1 MAVNGHGRAGRI
13 ALSLTARW
21 GALSIIVTTCLVA
34 AGLVVVASGRARPAA
49 AASASPALEPV
60 RMKLVTALVD
70 ETLKGLLPFTFNLPA
85 PTGPAADGGVTPAF
99 VPATLLG
106 LRYCGVTD
114 QGGGRFRAVIRL
126 AGIPAAAGGE
136 TGALAPLLGEGEC
149 RTPLSDLG
157 KRASMGSFKD
167 DSAMVLAD
175 LEASWRAWELHLV
188 VTRFVSAGE
197 PRAAVGWGDGR
208 REILAFSTAG
218 VAVPTELGPLV
229 FHVAPTFASDGLELA
244 AVLAESGGA
253 PPSTRPPF
261 GPALVMP
268 LAADAAANALV
279 EVPYGLAHYLV
290 HAYTA
295 KPVPVRVGREIVDVQ
310 NASLRGASGSLTV
323 VALGTS
329 RSIPESARVTVTA
342 TGDDLRVGTVR
353 AEPQLESC
361 AGQGMVAS
369 LACNARN
376 AARNAAAAALGGA
389 ATDRYQNQLLRELA
403 GGQELRFAFAR
414 RELRLTSE
422 LVRIG
427 AAGRVLS
434 VAARLIPGTPSSP

>member
-1 MAVNGHGRAGRI
+1 MAVNAHGRAVRT
-13 ALSLTARW
+13 ALSLAGRW
-21 GALSIIVTTCLVA
+21 GALAAILAACVVIVGV
-34 AGLVVVASGRARPAA
+34 VVVASGRARPAG
-49 AASASPALEPV
+49 AASASPALEPA

-70 ETLKGLLPFTFNLPA
+70 DTLKGLLPFTFNLPA

-106 LRYCGVTD
+106 LRYCGVTE
-114 QGGGRFRAVIRL
+114 QGAGRFRAVIRL
-126 AGIPAAAGGE
+126 AGIPAAGGE
-136 TGALAPLLGEGEC
+136 TGALAPLFGEGEC

-157 KRASMGSFKD
+157 KRLSDSTFKD
-167 DSAMVLAD
+167 DAAMVLAD
-175 LEASWRAWELHLV
+175 LEAAWRAWELHLV
-188 VTRFVSAGE
+188 VTRFASAGE
-197 PRAAVGWGDGR
+197 PRAAIGWGDGR

-253 PPSTRPPF
+253 PPSSRPPL
-261 GPALVMP
+261 GSALVMP

-279 EVPYGLAHYLV
+279 EVPYALAHYLV

-376 AARNAAAAALGGA
+376 AARNATAAALGGA

-403 GGQELRFAFAR
+403 GGQELRFAFGR
-414 RELRLTSE
+414 RELRMTSD

-427 AAGRVLS
+427 AAARALS
-434 VAARLIPGTPSSP
+434 VAARLTPRTDASP

>member
-1 MAVNGHGRAGRI
+1 MAAKGHGRVIRT
-13 ALSLTARW
+13 ALSLSARW
-21 GALSIIVTTCLVA
+21 GALSAIAAGCLVA
-34 AGLVVVASGRARPAA
+34 AGALVVASGRTRPAG
-49 AASASPALEPV
+49 AASASAALEPA

-70 ETLKGLLPFTFNLPA
+70 ETLKGILPFTFNLPA
-85 PTGPAADGGVTPAF
+85 PTGPGADGGVTAAF
-99 VPATLLG
+99 VPATLFG
-106 LRYCGVTD
+106 LRYCGVTE
-114 QGGGRFRAVIRL
+114 QGAGRFRAVIRL
-126 AGIPAAAGGE
+126 AGIPAAAGD
-136 TGALAPLLGEGEC
+136 TGALAPILGEGEC

-157 KRASMGSFKD
+157 KRLDVSSFKD
-167 DSAMVLAD
+167 DAAMVLAD
-175 LEASWRAWELHLV
+175 LEAAWRAWELHLV

-197 PRAAVGWGDGR
+197 PRATVGWGDGR

-229 FHVAPTFASDGLELA
+229 FHVAPTFASDGLEVA
-244 AVLAESGGA
+244 AVLAESGSA
-253 PPSTRPPF
+253 PPSSRPPL

-268 LAADAAANALV
+268 LAADAAANALF

-290 HAYTA
+290 HTYTA
-295 KPVPVRVGREIVDVQ
+295 KPVPVRIGREIVDVQ

-329 RSIPESARVTVTA
+329 RSIPEAARVTVTS

-403 GGQELRFAFAR
+403 GGQELRFTFAR
-414 RELRLTSE
+414 RELRMTAE

-427 AAGRVLS
+427 AAARGLG
-434 VAARLIPGTPSSP
+434 VAARLVPGTAATP